1 MDGDLARLARFMETF
16 PQDGVGLLDKS
27 DRNDEEMKKQKER
40 SDRIDQRLE
49 VCHQLSQKNEELL
62 GTLRKTIDES
72 IRSRGRQKE

>member
-1 MDGDLARLARFMETF
+1 MDGDLARLARFMDTF
-16 PQDGVGLLDKS
+16 GQDGVGLIEKS

-49 VCHQLSQKNEELL
+49 VCQQLSQKNEELL

-72 IRSRGRQKE
+72 IRSRGREKE